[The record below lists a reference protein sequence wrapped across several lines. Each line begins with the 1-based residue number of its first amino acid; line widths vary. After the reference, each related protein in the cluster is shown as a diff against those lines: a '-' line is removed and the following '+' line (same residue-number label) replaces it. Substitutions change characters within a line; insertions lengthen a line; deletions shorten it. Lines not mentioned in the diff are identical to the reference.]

1 MGNENRFLVKFLVRW
16 VACTLGIWI
25 AAALLGHRLTY
36 DESFVVLVIAGFILA
51 LVNAIIKPI
60 VILLSLPAILLTLG
74 LFMLVVNGLMVLL
87 VAWLYG
93 PLEVSGFW
101 SAMLAGLIIGVV
113 NFLVSTIIESS
124 KKGV

>member
-1 MGNENRFLVKFLVRW
+1 MTGQSFWFKFLVRW
-16 VACTLGIWI
+16 AACSLGLWI

-36 DESFVVLVIAGFILA
+36 DESFWVLVIAGLILA
-51 LVNAIIKPI
+51 VVNSIIKPV

-74 LFMLVVNGLMVLL
+74 LFMLVVNGLMVAL

-93 PLEVSGFW
+93 PLQVANFW
-101 SAMLAGLIIGVV
+101 SAMLAGLVIGVV

-124 KKGV
+124 KKGVR